1 MPMPNKTIYVAD
13 SDLSLY
19 QRAQELAGGSLS
31 SAISVALRRYVDME
45 EGRREGFEEITV
57 KVGTGKSKR
66 KQRFSGV
73 LLGEW
78 GQTVGQRVD
87 VYRVYRT
94 RSHRFAIYLDRS
106 DEWTNDSG
114 SASDNWIR
122 DLNWRTLL
130 GVGEQRDTSW
140 GFVRGESTLVVVD
153 SLAELRAAIPAEFYD
168 LVATAAE
175 QPPIED
181 LDI

>member
-13 SDLSLY
+13 GDLSLY

-31 SAISVALRRYVDME
+31 SAISVALRRYVDLE
-45 EGRREGFEEITV
+45 DGRREGFEEITV
-57 KVGTGKSKR
+57 KVGAGKSKR
-66 KQRFSGV
+66 KQRFLGV

-78 GQTVGQRVD
+78 GQTVSYRVD

-94 RSHRFAIYLDRS
+94 RSHRFAIHLDRS
-106 DEWTNDSG
+106 DEWTHGSG
-114 SASDNWIR
+114 SDNWIR

-130 GVGEQRDTSW
+130 GVGEQSETTW

-168 LVATAAE
+168 LVAAAAE